1 MKKYKPKNNRGVS
14 LFEVLL
20 YIALFSVVSI
30 SLIYLYI
37 SIVKSTDS
45 LSLNLQKTELS
56 IFMRQLAQYRIDT
69 IGNTRIAN
77 VSALETALETTLKLD
92 IERILRFYP
101 NLKMGEGGINVEYIS
116 SDTSNMIN
124 TIARVTY
131 LLQTLL
137 PSGYVDGRAGSHS
150 KSFTHVL
157 YIPLL

>member
-45 LSLNLQKTELS
+45 LSLNLQRTELS
-56 IFMRQLAQYRIDT
+56 IFMHQLAQYRIDT
-69 IGNTRIAN
+69 IGNTGIAN
-77 VSALETALETTLKLD
+77 VSALETALETTLKSD

-101 NLKMGEGGINVEYIS
+101 NLKMGEGDINVEYIS
-116 SDTSNMIN
+116 SDTSNTIN

-131 LLQTLL
+131 QLQALL
-137 PSGYVDGRAGSHS
+137 PNGHVDGRAGSHS